1 MDRTKQEVKAVMFYP
16 ILFIIKRMVF
26 VFVVVFMT
34 ELLFF
39 QIFLYLFI
47 TTVVLLFL
55 IEINPYQEE
64 KMNRLDIM
72 NEIVDVIVLLHVIV
86 FSFGEKDSDNQI
98 FGLTLIG
105 VTIIAMSVHI
115 ITSLVEQVRSW
126 KNWCK

>member
-26 VFVVVFMT
+26 VFVVVLMT

-72 NEIVDVIVLLHVIV
+72 NEFVDLIVLFHVIIY
-86 FSFGEKDSDNQI
+86 SLGENDSDN
-98 FGLTLIG
+98 
-105 VTIIAMSVHI
+105 
-115 ITSLVEQVRSW
+115 
-126 KNWCK
+126 